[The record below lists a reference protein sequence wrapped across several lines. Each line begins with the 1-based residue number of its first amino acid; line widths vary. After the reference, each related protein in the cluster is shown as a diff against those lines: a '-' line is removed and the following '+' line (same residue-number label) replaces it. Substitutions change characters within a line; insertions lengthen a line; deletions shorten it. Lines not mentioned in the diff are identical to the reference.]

1 MKDFNI
7 RKTVH
12 IIYLNYLTADGQKM
26 SIGGIQT
33 YITNLSVLFIE
44 LGLKVAIYQKSSIPF
59 HKIYDN
65 KEVYGIPTVEV
76 KSNKIGKDLFDFCLK
91 RYDKSNDLLIFGCD
105 SLICNTKGIRFIAI
119 QHGITWDKPVDKNR
133 TYWMLKKFYKS
144 YIIIN
149 RIEKADTVV
158 CVDNNF
164 INWYRSMV
172 SKAAVKL
179 INIPNFSKVYELIK
193 KPDDKI
199 IRIIFARRLFDYRGT
214 RIFTKSILKLIDKFN
229 NIDVTIAGDG
239 PDKEW
244 MKDQFKKFNNVH
256 FITYSSEDSLS
267 IHADKDIAVIPTLG
281 SEGTSLSLLEAMST
295 QCAIICTNVGG
306 MTNIII
312 DHYNGLMINPDEES
326 LFNAMIELVSNVE
339 LRRKISLNG
348 FEILKDSYSLSK
360 WKQSWAQVVKGYL

>member
-1 MKDFNI
+1 MKNFSV

-12 IIYLNYLTADGQKM
+12 IIYLNYLSADGQKM

-33 YITNLSVLFIE
+33 YITNLSVLLIE
-44 LGLKVAIYQKSSIPF
+44 LGLKVVIYQKSSIPF

-65 KEVYGIPTVEV
+65 KDIYGVPTGEI
-76 KSNKIGKDLFDFCLK
+76 KSNKIGKCLFDFCLK
-91 RYDKSNDLLIFGCD
+91 KYDESNDLLIFGCD
-105 SLICNTKGIRFIAI
+105 SLICDTKGIRFIAI
-119 QHGITWDKPVDKNR
+119 QHGITWDKPMDKNGIF
-133 TYWMLKKFYKS
+133 WMLKKIYKS
-144 YIIIN
+144 CIIIN

-172 SKAAVKL
+172 SKVAVRL
-179 INIPNFSKVYELIK
+179 INIPNFSEVYGLIK
-193 KPDDKI
+193 KPDDGF

-214 RIFTKSILKLIDKFN
+214 RIFTKSILRLIDEFD

-244 MKDQFKKFNNVH
+244 MKDQFGKLNNVH
-256 FITYSSEDSLS
+256 FITYSSEDSL
-267 IHADKDIAVIPTLG
+267 IVHADKDIAVIPTLG
-281 SEGTSLSLLEAMST
+281 SEGTSLSLLEAMSA

-306 MTNIII
+306 MTNIVI
-312 DHYNGLMINPDEES
+312 DHYNGLMVNPDEES
-326 LFNAMIELVSNVE
+326 LFSAMKELVSNVE

-360 WKQSWAQVVKGYL
+360 WKQSWVRVVKDYL